1 MAPVFVEF
9 DFGSDAYQQA
19 CQLRHEV
26 LRVPLG
32 LSLYEEDLSAESAQ
46 RHFGLWDGTLLLA
59 CVTAAPLSPN
69 TAKLRQMAVSPGCQG
84 QGHGRK
90 LIRFVETQLAYAG
103 VAKISLHARLTAVG
117 FYEKLAYRTLGAE
130 FTEVSLPHLR
140 MEKSLKSGQP
150 EE

>member
-19 CQLRHEV
+19 CQLRHDV

-46 RHFGLWDGTLLLA
+46 RHFGLWNGTLLLA
-59 CVTAAPLSPN
+59 CVTIAPLSP
-69 TAKLRQMAVSPGCQG
+69 TTTKLRQMAVTPGCQG

-90 LIRFVETQLAYAG
+90 LIRFVETQLSQAG
-103 VAKISLHARLTAVG
+103 VAEISLHARRTAVG
-117 FYEKLAYRTLGAE
+117 FYEKLGYHTLGAE
-130 FTEVSLPHLR
+130 FTEVSLPHLK
-140 MEKSLKSGQP
+140 MEKTLKSGQP